1 MFDEKPWGGFPSALP
16 QFPEQK
22 NQKMVGLWI
31 MDPIGGCRSTP
42 LWEIPSNPLITRVF
56 PILPKKR
63 RDILHISLG
72 YMAKKC
78 YTSFIAKKSSKRR
91 TKMATIEKK
100 KILLSLPIETN
111 EKLESLSKK
120 YGTTKSG
127 LVNFLINQSDE
138 LGTIFK

>member
-1 MFDEKPWGGFPSALP
+1 
-16 QFPEQK
+16 
-22 NQKMVGLWI
+22 
-31 MDPIGGCRSTP
+31 
-42 LWEIPSNPLITRVF
+42 
-56 PILPKKR
+56 
-63 RDILHISLG
+63 
-72 YMAKKC
+72 
-78 YTSFIAKKSSKRR
+78 
-91 TKMATIEKK
+91 MATIEKK